1 MAARHLANGLAMALL
16 LALCAGLVYVTVLI
30 SSESFGDDQRVK
42 RSLLADNEYLFKNG
56 LLHRVHWTK
65 TTPSTLNSAT
75 SEESVNGNL
84 PNPSR
89 FDKKSPLE
97 YIFISVKTATKFH
110 LNRLQVIIDT
120 WFNLAPDQVSPIVIL
135 LHLKVS
141 KSRKPI
147 TRFSHTPKNQQHFVL
162 NKIQGVPG

>member
-1 MAARHLANGLAMALL
+1 MLDS
-16 LALCAGLVYVTVLI
+16 TI
-30 SSESFGDDQRVK
+30 
-42 RSLLADNEYLFKNG
+42 
-56 LLHRVHWTK
+56 
-65 TTPSTLNSAT
+65 PSTFNLAS
-75 SEESVNGNL
+75 SEESENGNL

-135 LHLKVS
+135 LHLV
-141 KSRKPI
+141 
-147 TRFSHTPKNQQHFVL
+147 TR
-162 NKIQGVPG
+162 PGHACH

>member
-65 TTPSTLNSAT
+65 TTPSSLNSAT
-75 SEESVNGNL
+75 SEESENGNL

-135 LHLKVS
+135 LYLVIRS
-141 KSRKPI
+141 GQWPCLFL
-147 TRFSHTPKNQQHFVL
+147 TVL
-162 NKIQGVPG
+162 IIKFN

>member
-1 MAARHLANGLAMALL
+1 MKTTMKKKMATRHLANGLAMALL

-30 SSESFGDDQRVK
+30 SSETFGDDQRVK
-42 RSLLADNEYLFKNG
+42 RSLLSDNEYLFKNG

-65 TTPSTLNSAT
+65 TTPAT
-75 SEESVNGNL
+75 STSGNVGL

-120 WFNLAPDQVSPIVIL
+120 WFNLAPDQVSFFRIYTI
-135 LHLKVS
+135 HMY
-141 KSRKPI
+141 
-147 TRFSHTPKNQQHFVL
+147 
-162 NKIQGVPG
+162 